1 MLNILIRIFIKNS
14 EDTMNPAVREKYG
27 VLCGGYGIFLNLLLF
42 AGKYLAGILSASIAM
57 TADAFNNL
65 SDAGSSLISVIGFKL
80 AGQKPDP
87 EHPFGHGRV
96 EYLTGLGVSAII
108 IVMGYEFI
116 KDSFYKIL
124 HPEELAFSWI
134 SVAILLASIMV
145 KCYMAFYSRRI
156 GKRIES
162 ETILATS
169 TDSLSDCI
177 STAVVLVATLVHFF
191 FDIHLDGICGL
202 LVGVLIIIAGVKAA
216 KATINPLLGAA
227 PSEEFVDQ
235 VEKIVRAYPQ
245 IVGIHDLIVHD
256 YGPGRV
262 MITLHAE
269 VPNTGDINDLHDIVD
284 NAEADLKKK
293 LDCHAVIHMDP
304 VAVGDPE
311 TDALKNMVK
320 EIVQEIDES
329 LSIHDFRIVKGPSH
343 TNLIF
348 DTVVPYKVNI
358 TDENIKS
365 TIRKK
370 VFEKNKNMFCVI
382 TVDRDYTGKMSGKHK

>member
-1 MLNILIRIFIKNS
+1 MLNILIRLFIKNS
-14 EDTMNPAVREKYG
+14 EDTKNPAVREKYG
-27 VLCGGYGIFLNLLLF
+27 VLCGGYGIFLNLCLF
-42 AGKYLAGILSASIAM
+42 AGKYFAGILSASIAM

-108 IVMGYEFI
+108 IVMGYELI

-145 KCYMAFYSRRI
+145 KFYMAFYSRRI

-227 PSEEFVDQ
+227 PSEEFVEQ

-245 IVGIHDLIVHD
+245 IVGIYDMIVHD

-269 VPNTGDINDLHDIVD
+269 VPNTGDINDLHDIID
-284 NAEADLKKK
+284 NAETDLKKK

-311 TDALKNMVK
+311 TDSLKAMVV
-320 EIVQEIDES
+320 EIVKEIDES

-348 DTVVPYKVNI
+348 DTVVPYKVDI

-370 VFEKNKNMFCVI
+370 VFEKSKNLFCVI
-382 TVDRDYTGKMSGKHK
+382 TVDRDYTGKMTGKHK

>member
-14 EDTMNPAVREKYG
+14 EDTKNPQVREKYG

-42 AGKYLAGILSASIAM
+42 AGKYIAGILSASIAM

-80 AGQKPDP
+80 SGQKPDP
-87 EHPFGHGRV
+87 EHPFGHGRI
-96 EYLTGLGVSAII
+96 EYLSGLGVSAII
-108 IVMGYEFI
+108 VVMGYELI

-145 KCYMAFYSRRI
+145 KCYMAFYSKRI
-156 GKRIES
+156 GKKIES

-177 STAVVLVATLVHFF
+177 STTVVLVATLVHYF

-202 LVGVLIIIAGVKAA
+202 LVGVLIIIAGAKAA
-216 KATINPLLGAA
+216 KATIDPLLGAA
-227 PSEEFVDQ
+227 PSREFVDD
-235 VEKIVRAYPQ
+235 VEKIVKAYPQ

-262 MITLHAE
+262 MISLHAE
-269 VPNTGDINDLHDIVD
+269 VPNTGDINDLHDVID
-284 NAEADLKKK
+284 NAEENLKKK
-293 LDCHAVIHMDP
+293 LNCHAVIHMDP

-311 TDALKNMVK
+311 TDALKAMVIG
-320 EIVQEIDES
+320 IVKEIDES
-329 LSIHDFRIVKGPSH
+329 LTIHDFRIVKGPSH

-370 VFEKNKNMFCVI
+370 VFEKNKNTFCVI
-382 TVDRDYTGKMSGKHK
+382 TVDRDYTGKMDGKHK